1 MSNIKERFQNQ
12 IAKAFEKK
20 VNKLKQDNKLSIQP
34 SKRLFIEKVPSLTK
48 QSFMDIEDMSIDNAC
63 QRETFCQKREKS
75 FTNIAKAF
83 DPRRFGRVTI
93 GKLPK
98 DTNNYVVDG
107 LGRTSVAFSLGF
119 ESLPVEIINFDN
131 RGEML
136 SYFLSQHDDQTKI
149 SNWERWDVVRQTPA
163 SDKKLYLTHWN
174 KAQDIEHI
182 WNMYNFTYDDGKA
195 HWDGF
200 WDKKGID
207 KHTISIEHA
216 YTGITKCITRP
227 YSAQKGVSAGSR
239 KSLVLSKAL
248 DLYKKHFISEQH
260 LSIVGNALIVMCVY
274 LSHKKWSL
282 SDIEP
287 TKVLDLK
294 KGLNSDRK
302 EITILEQ
309 RVNSLDT
316 FLSKLCKMN
325 GEEFFAI
332 VCVGRNQHG
341 KAIETDVPKTLLKRI
356 RSASGSKKS
365 DMISH
370 INQTLRRHRI

>member
-1 MSNIKERFQNQ
+1 MSNIRQRFQNQ
-12 IAKAFEKK
+12 IATTFVEK
-20 VNKLKQDNKLSIQP
+20 VNKLKQDKKIIIQP
-34 SKRLFIEKVPSLTK
+34 SKSLFIDKVPSITNND
-48 QSFMDIEDMSIDNAC
+48 FMDIEDMSIDNAC
-63 QRETFCQKREKS
+63 QRETFSQKREKS

-93 GKLPK
+93 GNLPN
-98 DTNNYVVDG
+98 DDNNYVVDG
-107 LGRTSVAFSLGF
+107 LGRTSVASSLGF
-119 ESLPVEIINFDN
+119 QSLPVEIIKFDN

-174 KAQDIEHI
+174 KAQDIERIMVEHK
-182 WNMYNFTYDDGKA
+182 FTYDDGKT
-195 HWDGF
+195 HWNSF
-200 WDKKGID
+200 WSKAD
-207 KHTISIEHA
+207 TVSVEYA
-216 YTGITKCITRP
+216 YTAIAKCITRT

-260 LSIVGNALIVMCVY
+260 LSVVGNALIVMCVY
-274 LSHKKWSL
+274 LSHKKWNP
-282 SDIEP
+282 SDKEP

-294 KGLNSDRK
+294 QGLNSDKK
-302 EITILEQ
+302 EITVLEQ
-309 RVNSLDT
+309 RVKTLDT

-325 GEEFFAI
+325 GEEFFSI
-332 VCVGRNQHG
+332 VCEGKNQHG
-341 KAIETDVPKTLLKRI
+341 KAIETDVPKTLLNRI
-356 RSASGSKKS
+356 RKS
-365 DMISH
+365 NNTNKSSMVSH